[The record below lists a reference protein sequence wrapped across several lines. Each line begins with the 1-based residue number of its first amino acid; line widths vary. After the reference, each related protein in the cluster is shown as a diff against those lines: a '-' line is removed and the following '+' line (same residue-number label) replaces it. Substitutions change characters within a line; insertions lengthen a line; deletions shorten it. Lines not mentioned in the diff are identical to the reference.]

1 MKRSRA
7 KFVHRFILSVAM
19 VLPLAA
25 AAQIPAPIQSGGSI
39 PRKLTLAQAEQLLLQ
54 RNLAVLAA
62 RYQVDALRAA
72 RLIAS
77 FRPNPTLMLGGEQ
90 FILSNDFAKDLFRTN
105 LNTSAETTYTIR
117 YEQLM
122 ERGGKREIRTE
133 LADYQ
138 LKASEAQL
146 LDAARTQLYQL
157 QLAFTNAALAR
168 DNLLLAEA
176 TKQEYDQTIRVTEA
190 RVENGDL
197 ARAELFRAQV
207 AALPYQQAVQQART
221 SYQEA
226 TMDILNLLGAQVE
239 DVALTGPS
247 GADDRARSIYASFHS
262 TVKGDGAVAADRSGS
277 SNSEPGS
284 EPVDAPLEIDFKFDD
299 RPIIQTLAE
308 LRSIALVE
316 RPDVIASRRLQD
328 AAAKTMALASAQ
340 RTRDIL
346 VGMFYQHIGSDN
358 TVGVNVSF
366 PLRVYNN
373 GYAAISQAQAQQE
386 SAISLTRGAE
396 LQALTDVE
404 KAYIAYQS
412 ARRIL
417 DIYSSSTIERAG
429 RLKTVAA
436 FSYKEGASGLLELL
450 DAERCYNQTI
460 SSYNQARA
468 DYQSAIWQ
476 LEQAIGRPLR

>member
-1 MKRSRA
+1 M
-7 KFVHRFILSVAM
+7 I
-19 VLPLAA
+19 LPLAA
-25 AAQIPAPIQSGGSI
+25 AAQIPAPIQPGGVSV

-62 RYQVDALRAA
+62 KYQVDALRAA
-72 RLIAS
+72 HLIAS

-90 FILSNDFAKDLFRTN
+90 FILSNAFFKDLFHTN
-105 LNTSAETTYTIR
+105 TNTSAETTYTIR
-117 YEQLM
+117 FERLI

-138 LKASEAQL
+138 LKAGEAQL

-157 QLAFTNAALAR
+157 QQAFTNAALAR
-168 DNLLLAEA
+168 DNLLLAET
-176 TKQEYDQTIRVTEA
+176 TKQEYDQTIKLTEA
-190 RVENGDL
+190 KVENGDL
-197 ARAELFRAQV
+197 ARVELFRAQV

-221 SYQEA
+221 SYQQA
-226 TMDILNLLGAQVE
+226 TRDILRLLGARVE
-239 DVALTGPS
+239 DVALNGPS
-247 GADDRARSIYASFHS
+247 GADDKAQIVQASFHAS
-262 TVKGDGAVAADRSGS
+262 DSGNGMIATDSADS
-277 SNSEPGS
+277 SNSEPGA
-284 EPVDAPLEIDFKFDD
+284 APLEIDFKFDD
-299 RPIIQTLAE
+299 RPIIQTPAE
-308 LRSIALVE
+308 LRAIALAV

-328 AAAKTMALASAQ
+328 AATRAVALAGAQ

-346 VGMFYQHIGSDN
+346 VGTFYQHIGSDN

-386 SAISLTRGAE
+386 SAISLARDAE
-396 LQALTDVE
+396 LQAITDVE
-404 KAYIAYQS
+404 KAYLAYQS

-417 DIYSSSTIERAG
+417 DIYSTTTIERAG

-436 FSYKEGASGLLELL
+436 FSYKEGATGLLELL

-460 SSYNQARA
+460 NSYNQARA

-476 LEQAIGRPLR
+476 LEQAVGRPLR